1 MEVEEKLAT
10 LVAAAQFDVCGY
22 GGPRALGPS
31 PLRFIHRAA
40 LPGGGSVCLFKVLLT
55 NVCTSDCAYC
65 VNQVGRDIPRA
76 SFPPEELAKVFM
88 QLHSRRLVQG
98 LFLSSGLGVNASAT
112 MERMIKTVELLRRRY
127 EFKGY
132 IHLKILPGASFDL
145 VEAACRLADRVS
157 VNMEAPTAQHLAR
170 LSTKK
175 DLAQGILEPMRWVKK
190 LVRANEKLVPAGQTT
205 QFVVGAAHETDRDIL
220 RTTQALYREIELR
233 RVYFSAFRP
242 ISNSPLE
249 GLPPA
254 SPLRAH
260 RLYQADWLL
269 RVYGFSP
276 QEVELAL
283 GERGDLPLR
292 KDPKLVIAEKQPW
305 LFPVDVNRAS
315 YEELLRVPGIGPVSA
330 GRILETRREHRIFS
344 MAQLGKM
351 GVATGRAARFVWFQ
365 GMLDFE
371 KQMSFLPQLDG
382 IAPPSPLLAGV
393 LGR

>member
-1 MEVEEKLAT
+1 MGFEEKLAT

-22 GGPRALGPS
+22 GGLRALEPS
-31 PLRFIHRAA
+31 PLRFIHRAV
-40 LPGGGSVCLFKVLLT
+40 LPGGGSVSLFKVLLT

-88 QLHSRRLVQG
+88 QLYSRRLVQG
-98 LFLSSGLGVNASAT
+98 LFLSSGLGLNASAT
-112 MERMIKTVELLRRRY
+112 MESMVKTVELLRQRY
-127 EFKGY
+127 QFKGY
-132 IHLKILPGASFDL
+132 VHLKILPGASFDL

-170 LSTKK
+170 LSTRK
-175 DLAQGILEPMRWVKK
+175 DLAQGILAPMRWVKK
-190 LVRANEKLVPAGQTT
+190 LAEAGEKLVPAGQTT

-220 RTTQALYREIELR
+220 RATAALYREVELK

-242 ISNSPLE
+242 ISKSPLE
-249 GLPPA
+249 NLAPA

-276 QEVELAL
+276 GEVELAL
-283 GERGDLPLR
+283 GEKGNLPLR

-305 LFPVDVNRAS
+305 LFPVDVNQAS

-330 GRILETRREHRIFS
+330 RRIVEARREGRISSL
-344 MAQLGKM
+344 AQLGKM

-371 KQMSFLPQLDG
+371 KQASFIPQLDEMEL
-382 IAPPSPLLAGV
+382 PSPALAGV